1 MIAPISGKVT
11 SGFGMR
17 IDPITNQLTNHTGID
32 IDAPIGIEV
41 KAALDGVVMLVD
53 EQNQD
58 FGKVIVLRH
67 ANDVRTVYAHLS
79 EILVKEGDQVK
90 QGDIIGKTGDTGKA
104 TAPHLH
110 FEVWE
115 NGKPVDPLT
124 KVVIGDAASE
134 DAK

>member
-1 MIAPISGKVT
+1 MIAPVTGKIT

-17 IDPITNQLTNHTGID
+17 ADPITNQLTNHTGID
-32 IDAPIGIEV
+32 IDAPIGTEV

-53 EQNQD
+53 EQNQYL
-58 FGKVIVLRH
+58 GKVIVIRH

-79 EILVKEGDQVK
+79 EILVNVEDQVK
-90 QGDIIGKTGDTGKA
+90 QGDIIGKTGDTGKT

-115 NGKPVDPLT
+115 NGKPVDP
-124 KVVIGDAASE
+124 
-134 DAK
+134 